1 VTEGERYQVQARALG
16 DPTRHQVF
24 RIVAEADGPVGVA
37 ELVER
42 FGLNH
47 NAIRQHLAKLVAAG
61 LLVEA
66 RAAPRG
72 RGRPRLEYR
81 LAPAVAGQWGVPGPY
96 ERLSLL
102 LAELVGS
109 GEAPVE
115 LGRRAGARHGGAG
128 ATDPVAA
135 LHEEMAAQGFAPEV
149 SRVGDQVELALRR
162 CPFASV
168 AEAAPSTVCALHL
181 GLAEGL
187 AEAVGGLVVDGL
199 DVADPRLGLCRL
211 RAHLT

>member
-1 VTEGERYQVQARALG
+1 
-16 DPTRHQVF
+16 
-24 RIVAEADGPVGVA
+24 VA

-66 RAAPRG
+66 PAAPRG

-81 LAPAVAGQWGVPGPY
+81 LAPEAAGSWDVPGPY

-102 LAELVGS
+102 LAEVVAS

-115 LGRRAGARHGGAG
+115 VGRRAGRRRVGGEAP
-128 ATDPVAA
+128 DPVAA
-135 LHEEMAAQGFAPEV
+135 LRDEMAAQGFEPEV
-149 SRVGDQVELALRR
+149 AWDGDQVELTLRR
-162 CPFASV
+162 CPFASAAV
-168 AEAAPSTVCALHL
+168 AAPSTVCALHL

-199 DVADPRLGLCRL
+199 DAADPRVAPCRL
-211 RAHLT
+211 RARLA